1 MKITILCVFT
11 VSKFSGVAVGVQSSD
26 FFTEYSVKSFSPF
39 LCCLPIRPT
48 ISSTSCKKQYIY
60 VLFVWHVF
68 YFIFVEIIKTL
79 YSILSYFLACNYIKA
94 RFYVKHILI
103 IIKERNDQE
112 KNNKHNQTQGG
123 TNTIKMINVAD
134 RCFDRFD

>member
-1 MKITILCVFT
+1 
-11 VSKFSGVAVGVQSSD
+11 
-26 FFTEYSVKSFSPF
+26 
-39 LCCLPIRPT
+39 
-48 ISSTSCKKQYIY
+48 
-60 VLFVWHVF
+60 LFVWHVF

-134 RCFDRFD
+134 RCFDRFDWNIRSIQTIMIDLIDLFEMIEIYWNLIPIKGNFCNDVFGQ